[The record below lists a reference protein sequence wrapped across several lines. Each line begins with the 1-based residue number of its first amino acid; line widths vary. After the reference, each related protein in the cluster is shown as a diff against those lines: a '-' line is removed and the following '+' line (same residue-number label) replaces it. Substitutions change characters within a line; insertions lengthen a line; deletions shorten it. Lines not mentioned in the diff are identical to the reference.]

1 MRTLIGLVLLAF
13 PLTACGGSSETSDR
27 PEADASSI
35 EAAEVVAPEGLQIV
49 QVTVEGN
56 AYLFSP
62 TSVQAGKL
70 VRLVFDPA
78 GLPGCSKDVVVPDFE
93 ISKVISDG
101 DATIEFTPETQGPIA
116 IACSMDMYRGT
127 LLVE

>member
-1 MRTLIGLVLLAF
+1 MRKFIGLFLLAV
-13 PLTACGGSSETSDR
+13 PLTACGGSSET
-27 PEADASSI
+27 ADTQ
-35 EAAEVVAPEGLQIV
+35 EAATAPSETVETATPEGLQIV
-49 QVTVEGN
+49 QVTVEGD

-62 TSVQAGKL
+62 ASVQAGNP

-78 GLPGCSKDVVVPDFE
+78 GLPGCSRDVVVSDFD
-93 ISKVISDG
+93 IAKVISDG

-116 IACSMDMYRGT
+116 IACSMEMYRGT